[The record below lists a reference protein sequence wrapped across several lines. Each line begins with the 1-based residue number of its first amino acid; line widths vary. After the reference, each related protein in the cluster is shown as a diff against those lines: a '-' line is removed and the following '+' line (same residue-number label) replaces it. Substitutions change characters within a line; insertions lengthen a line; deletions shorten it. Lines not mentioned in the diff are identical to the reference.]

1 MKKQVEV
8 NIILPPTA
16 SSDIDMDLVEL
27 TKYLVDTGNGG
38 ENNGGIGLGGRFG
51 YGTTFENDTFMMHE
65 FCWCE
70 RDDCDWCN
78 GTKPNFLY
86 KPTNLQVFWYKWIGR
101 DMEFKPKKPTQ
112 AEWEKIFKDCIK
124 SIPQTKGGKDR

>member
-38 ENNGGIGLGGRFG
+38 ENEGGMGLGR
-51 YGTTFENDTFMMHE
+51 
-65 FCWCE
+65 C
-70 RDDCDWCN
+70 
-78 GTKPNFLY
+78 
-86 KPTNLQVFWYKWIGR
+86 
-101 DMEFKPKKPTQ
+101 
-112 AEWEKIFKDCIK
+112 
-124 SIPQTKGGKDR
+124 

>member
-1 MKKQVEV
+1 MKKQIEV

-27 TKYLVDTGNGG
+27 TKYLVKTGNGG

-65 FCWCE
+65 FC
-70 RDDCDWCN
+70 
-78 GTKPNFLY
+78 
-86 KPTNLQVFWYKWIGR
+86 
-101 DMEFKPKKPTQ
+101 
-112 AEWEKIFKDCIK
+112 
-124 SIPQTKGGKDR
+124 